1 MLQCVVK
8 FSVGHLTV
16 QRRNEVM
23 LLKAVNTVEIL
34 QNMVNLLLSMQ
45 KILYSTARIE
55 NFARYEAVKYR
66 MRVEKIS

>member
-1 MLQCVVK
+1 
-8 FSVGHLTV
+8 
-16 QRRNEVM
+16 M